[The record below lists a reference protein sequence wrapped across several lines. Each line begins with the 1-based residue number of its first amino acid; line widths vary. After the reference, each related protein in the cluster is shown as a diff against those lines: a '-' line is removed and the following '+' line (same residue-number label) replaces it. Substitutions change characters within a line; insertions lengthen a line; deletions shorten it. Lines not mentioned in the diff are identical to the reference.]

1 MARALLRKT
10 KVLILDE
17 ATAAIDLETDDL
29 IQETIRRE
37 FYDCTV
43 LTIAHR
49 LNTIMDSSKVMVLDK
64 GKIVEFDTPE
74 NLLSNDISIF
84 YGMAKEAG
92 LVQPQNHSQPLISLD
107 EIDQNSE
114 NQTSERESTEKENSK
129 KE

>member
-1 MARALLRKT
+1 M
-10 KVLILDE
+10 LILDE

-37 FYDCTV
+37 FSDCTV

-49 LNTIMDSSKVMVLDK
+49 LNTILDSSKVMVLDA

-74 NLLSNDISIF
+74 TLLNNNRTIF

-92 LVQPQNHSQPLISLD
+92 LIQQPPQPLIPELESD
-107 EIDQNSE
+107 SEQNSV
-114 NQTSERESTEKENSK
+114 QK
-129 KE
+129 